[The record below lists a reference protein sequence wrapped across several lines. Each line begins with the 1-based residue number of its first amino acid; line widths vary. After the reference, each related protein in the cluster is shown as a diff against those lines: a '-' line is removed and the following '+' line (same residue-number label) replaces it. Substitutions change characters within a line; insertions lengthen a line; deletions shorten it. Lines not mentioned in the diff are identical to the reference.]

1 VQIAFEKLSSTPKPF
16 EISLQGVTLSGTLY
30 KQHHDTAILDGMFS
44 GALEV
49 QCDRCGVLFD
59 VAIKQ
64 PLKLELSQHTRQNK
78 DNLDIIEF
86 LDGIIDLEYILQSEI
101 DSIKSA
107 YHYCEKCDGI
117 DDFEVEI

>member
-1 VQIAFEKLSSTPKPF
+1 MQIVFEKLSSTPKPF
-16 EISLQGVTLSGTLY
+16 ELSLQGVSLSGTLY
-30 KQHHDTAILDGMFS
+30 KQHHDTVILDGALS

-49 QCDRCGVLFD
+49 SCDRCGIPLD
-59 VAIKQ
+59 VAIDQ

-86 LDGIIDLEYILQSEI
+86 LDGIINLEYVLQSEI

-107 YHYCEKCDGI
+107 YHYCEKCDGV
-117 DDFEVEI
+117 DNFEVEI

>member
-1 VQIAFEKLSSTPKPF
+1 MQIAFEKLSSSPKPF
-16 EISLQGVTLSGTLY
+16 EISLQGVTLSGTLS
-30 KQHHDTAILDGMFS
+30 KQHHDTAILDGMLD

-101 DSIKSA
+101 DSIKST

>member
-1 VQIAFEKLSSTPKPF
+1 MQIAFEKLSSTPKPF
-16 EISLQGVTLSGTLY
+16 ELSLQGVSLSGTLH
-30 KQHHDTAILDGMFS
+30 KQHHDTVILDGTL
-44 GALEV
+44 GGTLEV
-49 QCDRCGVLFD
+49 SCDRCGISFD
-59 VAIKQ
+59 VDIEQ

-101 DSIKSA
+101 DSIKST

-117 DDFEVEI
+117 DNFEVEI